1 MGGPTGLDEG
11 RVAHWL
17 EGALGLRAPIT
28 ATLIAGGRSNLTY
41 RVEDADGRAVAL
53 RRPPVS
59 HVLPT
64 AHDMAREFRV
74 LSGLFPLGVPV
85 ARPLALCRDEAV
97 TGAPFYVMEFVEGVI
112 LRDRAGAIEAFDEAG
127 RHAIGGHLAQT
138 LAALHE
144 VTPEAAGLADL
155 ARHDGYVERQ
165 LKRWRAQY
173 EQTRVPEADLE
184 NRVLE
189 VADRLG
195 AAIPPA
201 QHVSVVH
208 GDYRLDN
215 TVLSPEGTVRAIL
228 DWEICTLGDPL
239 ADLGT
244 LLCYWAE
251 PADPSAALLG
261 VAPTTAP
268 GFMTREEV
276 TAAYARHSDLDL
288 SGIAYY
294 QAFAYWRL
302 ACILQGVYARY
313 RAGATAGDAGSVDG
327 FPAHVALLAD
337 LALATLE
344 R

>member
-11 RVAHWL
+11 RVATWL
-17 EGALGLRAPIT
+17 EGALGLAGPIS

-41 RVEDADGRAVAL
+41 RVEDAQGTVVAL
-53 RRPPVS
+53 RRPPLS

-64 AHDMAREFRV
+64 AHDVAREFRII
-74 LSGLFPLGVPV
+74 SGLFPLGVPV
-85 ARPLALCRDEAV
+85 ARPLALCEDEGV
-97 TGAPFYVMEFVEGVI
+97 TGAPFYVMEFVEGAVV
-112 LRDRAGAIEAFDEAG
+112 RDRAGALAAFDEPT
-127 RHAIGGHLAQT
+127 RHAIGEHLATT
-138 LAALHE
+138 LAGLHALA
-144 VTPEAAGLADL
+144 PEAAGLGDL

-165 LKRWRAQY
+165 LKRWRTQF
-173 EQTRVPEADLE
+173 EQTRVPVADLE

-195 AAIPPA
+195 EAVPPA
-201 QHVSVVH
+201 QRVSVVH

-215 TVLSPEGTVRAIL
+215 TVLAPEGTVRAIL

-251 PADPSAALLG
+251 PGDPAAALLG

-268 GFMTREEV
+268 GFMTRAQV
-276 TAAYARHSDLDL
+276 TAAYARASGLDL
-288 SGIAYY
+288 SRVAYY

-302 ACILQGVYARY
+302 ACILQGVFARY